1 MPPLRRVLQNRCTVR
16 SLPPGP
22 AQRAMPRIVTR
33 PVIDIIAS
41 VIRRSWRSVVGS
53 RHWLKQAKT
62 VIISGMGGGS
72 SCKVGLGNPYS
83 TRCCRST
90 HLHFYTVLSHP
101 ISSPFLAKVLLISLF
116 YYLIPTF
123 AQSVFRF
130 VLVSL
135 SRLNHWLPRAQTHP
149 EIMQGTA
156 EFHHQ
161 VTDVLLPQANAVFDD
176 PTAL

>member
-1 MPPLRRVLQNRCTVR
+1 
-16 SLPPGP
+16 
-22 AQRAMPRIVTR
+22 MPRIVTR

-41 VIRRSWRSVVGS
+41 VIRRSWRSVVGA

-101 ISSPFLAKVLLISLF
+101 ISSPFLAKVLLQINRIIE
-116 YYLIPTF
+116 Y
-123 AQSVFRF
+123 QSSEYVRTSFF
-130 VLVSL
+130 
-135 SRLNHWLPRAQTHP
+135 PQT
-149 EIMQGTA
+149 T
-156 EFHHQ
+156 
-161 VTDVLLPQANAVFDD
+161 
-176 PTAL
+176 

>member
-101 ISSPFLAKVLLISLF
+101 ISSPFLAKVLLPCQAFDTRPECKVFAFDLLRLLF
-116 YYLIPTF
+116 P
-123 AQSVFRF
+123 
-130 VLVSL
+130 
-135 SRLNHWLPRAQTHP
+135 NG
-149 EIMQGTA
+149 MC
-156 EFHHQ
+156 
-161 VTDVLLPQANAVFDD
+161 
-176 PTAL
+176 